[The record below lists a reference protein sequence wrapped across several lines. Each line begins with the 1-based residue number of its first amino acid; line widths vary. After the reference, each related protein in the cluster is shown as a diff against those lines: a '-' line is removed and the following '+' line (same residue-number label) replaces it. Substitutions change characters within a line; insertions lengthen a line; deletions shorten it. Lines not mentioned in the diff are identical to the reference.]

1 MIVKPCLTPQRFEK
15 RQNGRRFKENGEP
28 MFTLTAQDRHGI
40 LTEGEGG
47 VKIRLLTPRECF
59 RLQGFPDDYY
69 ERAAQVSTEHQLY
82 KQAGN
87 AVTVSVIYEI
97 AKKMK

>member
-1 MIVKPCLTPQRFEK
+1 MIVKPCLTPQRLEK

-47 VKIRLLTPRECF
+47 GENQTTNP
-59 RLQGFPDDYY
+59 
-69 ERAAQVSTEHQLY
+69 ERVFQVARFS
-82 KQAGN
+82 
-87 AVTVSVIYEI
+87 
-97 AKKMK
+97 